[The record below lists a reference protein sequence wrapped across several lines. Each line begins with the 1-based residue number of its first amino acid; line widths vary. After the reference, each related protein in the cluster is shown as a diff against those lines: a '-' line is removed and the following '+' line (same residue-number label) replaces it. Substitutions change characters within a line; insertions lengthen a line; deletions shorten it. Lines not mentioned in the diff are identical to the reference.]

1 MKQYCITCKDYTNYH
16 IQTEFETVQLS
27 DNPKNK
33 YNIPIKTAYCSI
45 CNSYVYDATASD
57 FNLNQIK
64 KIRNS
69 LKPQIEQ
76 SYLLE
81 LTETKMH
88 QFPLI
93 ATSKEQAFKQAQ
105 LLLESDVLSI
115 PKTITPTQTITI
127 I

>member
-16 IQTEFETVQLS
+16 IQTELETVQLS
-27 DNPKNK
+27 NNPKNK
-33 YNIPIKTAYCSI
+33 YNIPIKTAYCNI

-57 FNLNQIK
+57 FNLSQIK

-69 LKPQIEQ
+69 LKPQI
-76 SYLLE
+76 
-81 LTETKMH
+81 TETKTH

-115 PKTITPTQTITI
+115 PKTIALTQTITI